1 MGRDLWEALSDVLQL
16 MTNQACPDAL
26 HQGDA
31 VAQLRQVATFLRTR
45 QQQQDHNQ
53 YVLYNHDA
61 TRFLSS
67 YQLMCEWYCHANPT
81 HADVFQVDHTQS
93 EPSQRV
99 QRGLLLRESR
109 RNQSQHSKRNT
120 LRFSDIPRLIE
131 VVLQLNYFTVGHT
144 LFFQC
149 RGAPMGSP
157 CSPALCNMVVAVV
170 EQCWVKS
177 LRSMFVNHKHLHQP
191 TSEQQAIFFATRYVD
206 NRVLLIPQQ
215 YISLPPFREL
225 VDPDFYQPPVKL
237 DTEPA
242 NIFLGFAIHTS
253 TATLS
258 YDDKLQ
264 KADIM
269 HPQSATTSSVLRSS
283 IQARILRAR
292 RVCVPSTMADAAASV
307 DPLKMQHSLVCTVFC
322 SALPSCHV
330 IVH

>member
-1 MGRDLWEALSDVLQL
+1 MAFIQAMGRDLWEALSDVLQL

-53 YVLYNHDA
+53 YVLYNQDLAGFFTSVDA

-120 LRFSDIPRLIE
+120 LRLSDIPRLIE

-144 LFFQC
+144 LFFSVEVPPW
-149 RGAPMGSP
+149 AHLA
-157 CSPALCNMVVAVV
+157 AL
-170 EQCWVKS
+170 
-177 LRSMFVNHKHLHQP
+177 H
-191 TSEQQAIFFATRYVD
+191 FAT
-206 NRVLLIPQQ
+206 
-215 YISLPPFREL
+215 
-225 VDPDFYQPPVKL
+225 
-237 DTEPA
+237 
-242 NIFLGFAIHTS
+242 
-253 TATLS
+253 
-258 YDDKLQ
+258 
-264 KADIM
+264 
-269 HPQSATTSSVLRSS
+269 
-283 IQARILRAR
+283 
-292 RVCVPSTMADAAASV
+292 
-307 DPLKMQHSLVCTVFC
+307 
-322 SALPSCHV
+322 
-330 IVH
+330 

>member
-1 MGRDLWEALSDVLQL
+1 
-16 MTNQACPDAL
+16 
-26 HQGDA
+26 
-31 VAQLRQVATFLRTR
+31 
-45 QQQQDHNQ
+45 
-53 YVLYNHDA
+53 
-61 TRFLSS
+61 
-67 YQLMCEWYCHANPT
+67 
-81 HADVFQVDHTQS
+81 
-93 EPSQRV
+93 
-99 QRGLLLRESR
+99 
-109 RNQSQHSKRNT
+109 
-120 LRFSDIPRLIE
+120 
-131 VVLQLNYFTVGHT
+131 
-144 LFFQC
+144 
-149 RGAPMGSP
+149 MGSP
-157 CSPALCNMVVAVV
+157 CSPALCNMIVAVV

-292 RVCVPSTMADAAASV
+292 RVCVPSTMADAAVAAIQHRYQAAGTGFSRSTENAAQPCLHCV
-307 DPLKMQHSLVCTVFC
+307 LLSSAELPCDCALIARRICLSRVCLNNGHMPGPNQHSYRCMCESDTLAILRLGSAPACLFALRC
-322 SALPSCHV
+322 SRGRAAMFLCSS
-330 IVH
+330 